1 MTDHR
6 EVDGML
12 ATAYA
17 DNAHIGAMYWAWI
30 IPVLGTAGLL
40 AWLWVT
46 VSASSR
52 KIHPERRNDQTN
64 HRGMEQGGLY
74 YYRPGMFSHSYPPTA
89 EQEEEFQ
96 YENPQ
101 PGREPR
107 VSAGKGLANKTL
119 KERAKIVKDAQTL
132 KDEVESLKRPERNA

>member
-1 MTDHR
+1 
-6 EVDGML
+6 ML

-17 DNAHIGAMYWAWI
+17 NTDPIGPIFWAWI
-30 IPVLGTAGLL
+30 IPVLGTVALL
-40 AWLWVT
+40 GWLWVT
-46 VSASSR
+46 VAASSR
-52 KIHPERRNDQTN
+52 RIHPERRNDQTN

-107 VSAGKGLANKTL
+107 VSTAKGLANKTL

-132 KDEVESLKRPERNA
+132 KNEVESLKRPKHNA